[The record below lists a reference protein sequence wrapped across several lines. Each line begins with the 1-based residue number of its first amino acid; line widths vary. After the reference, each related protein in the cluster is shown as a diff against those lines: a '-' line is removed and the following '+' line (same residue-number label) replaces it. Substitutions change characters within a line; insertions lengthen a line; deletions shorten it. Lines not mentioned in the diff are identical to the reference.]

1 MRHFRNE
8 KGTATTMH
16 PAIVYRR
23 KVNWAQFPFWFPKC
37 RMEFLHIGLLQNET
51 LFKTVD
57 VMIQI

>member
-1 MRHFRNE
+1 
-8 KGTATTMH
+8 MH

-23 KVNWAQFPFWFPKC
+23 KVNWAQFPLWFPKC